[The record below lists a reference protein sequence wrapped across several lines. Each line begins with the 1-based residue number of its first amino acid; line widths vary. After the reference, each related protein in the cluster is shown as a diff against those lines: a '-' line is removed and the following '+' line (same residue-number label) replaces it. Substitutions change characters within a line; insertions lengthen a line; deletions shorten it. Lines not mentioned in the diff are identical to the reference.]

1 MKEHLSEEQLN
12 HWILGQAE
20 SDATEHMEACAIC
33 RREAQKLK
41 AALDGFHD
49 SIHGMAEDYRLRWQP
64 PVQPGRS
71 AWSQLIAQRWAY
83 AVALAAILV
92 VSVVLLRFDH
102 RRVPHPV
109 TATLSESE
117 ILMQIQADVS
127 EDVPSALAPGELL
140 VAGAEEPPPAPVN
153 VARRGRKSSRR

>member
-1 MKEHLSEEQLN
+1 
-12 HWILGQAE
+12 
-20 SDATEHMEACAIC
+20 
-33 RREAQKLK
+33 
-41 AALDGFHD
+41 
-49 SIHGMAEDYRLRWQP
+49 MADQQTNPAPIGNKNEKI
-64 PVQPGRS
+64 GE
-71 AWSQLIAQRWAY
+71 
-83 AVALAAILV
+83 V
-92 VSVVLLRFDH
+92 VSARMQKTIVVEVT